1 MAGSTQFLVAAMLS
15 FTAALLHVAVIFGGA
30 DWYRFFGAGEAMA
43 KLAESG
49 SRYPTMVTAGITMVL
64 TLWGLYALSGAG
76 LIMRL
81 PLLKLGLTLVTAIY
95 LAWGLAGLVLPFVS
109 NHPAMQQNSVTFW
122 LISSLICTAF
132 GMVHLMGLINSW
144 GRL

>member
-95 LAWGLAGLVLPFVS
+95 LAWGLAGLDLPFVS